1 MRKTSLALAITALL
15 SALPVV
21 SAQAAESCPPL
32 TGREV
37 DMDTGRTS
45 AQRCLPGINPLQDQQ
60 WHLLNSGQHAFS
72 ARGGVAGNDLNLWW
86 AHRTEVLGQGI
97 NVAVVDDGL
106 AIAHPDLADN
116 VRPGSRNV
124 VTGSDDPTPTD
135 PDSAH
140 GTSVSGII
148 AAVDNAIGTRGVAP
162 PCPVARLQPARRQ

>member
-1 MRKTSLALAITALL
+1 MRKTSLALAISALL

-21 SAQAAESCPPL
+21 SAQAAESCTPL

-86 AHRTEVLGQGI
+86 AHRT
-97 NVAVVDDGL
+97 D
-106 AIAHPDLADN
+106 
-116 VRPGSRNV
+116 
-124 VTGSDDPTPTD
+124 
-135 PDSAH
+135 
-140 GTSVSGII
+140 
-148 AAVDNAIGTRGVAP
+148 
-162 PCPVARLQPARRQ
+162 